1 MASTKP
7 THNDGNLPFTALKLL
22 APPVRLMSAALWK
35 VMKQRDV
42 KLYGVVEEFVT
53 SACETVPGLLT
64 LRHQSKLALGLRGR
78 LILEL
83 CSEQA
88 DANTIKSHLQRIRF
102 PLMPSTSSAATVKT
116 DVKITKTVE
125 SFHML
130 VNTLLTDQVAK
141 EQFFME
147 DFPQEYGPLFDQE
160 LEKLLWEFLIRLDQ
174 LVPVPTLAQTV
185 SWLSEA
191 PAVLEECAQ
200 AATQPQ
206 LLKILLQHQ
215 TCLGHLEAAASLP
228 PNMGDS
234 ILASLSLPLSGKVP
248 SNPQARPVKSSGDV
262 SDAAQTPDKTP
273 FINPVI
279 GLISNKDVPALSSA
293 GHQNWKGDTDGRPK
307 FTSIKPMLPKSKCD
321 CAEDGDRIASR
332 RSGGRASRRSG
343 GVKRKHAGKGESAS
357 DDEEASGSFRDPSTC
372 PIVAS
377 CLNHQPRVV
386 IQKLPISKPV
396 GQAGMSFYWHRH
408 VSPAQTSSLKAL
420 RGHQSQTSTP
430 ADVLSLDNKE
440 NHPMVASV
448 DATSSPQQCNGEALA
463 PPGDADDYVAD
474 SEDEAT
480 KNFKGRLFM
489 KRYCKTKHGTYF
501 PTLREFWKPGM
512 AQRNLSLPLCSKRR
526 R

>member
-1 MASTKP
+1 MASTKA
-7 THNDGNLPFTALKLL
+7 THNDVNLPITALKLL
-22 APPVRLMSAALWK
+22 APPVRLISAALWK

-78 LILEL
+78 LILDL
-83 CSEQA
+83 CLEQT
-88 DANTIKSHLQRIRF
+88 DATVIKSHLKRISF
-102 PLMPSTSSAATVKT
+102 PSMPSTSSHATVKT

-130 VNTLLTDQVAK
+130 VDTLLTDQVAK
-141 EQFFME
+141 EQFFKE

-160 LEKLLWEFLIRLDQ
+160 LEKLLWEFIIRLDQ
-174 LVPVPTLAQTV
+174 LFPVPTLAQTV

-206 LLKILLQHQ
+206 LLKVLLQHQ

-248 SNPQARPVKSSGDV
+248 SNPQVRPVKSSGDV
-262 SDAAQTPDKTP
+262 SADAETPAKTP
-273 FINPVI
+273 FISPVI
-279 GLISNKDVPALSSA
+279 GLISNEEVPGLSTAGQNCKD
-293 GHQNWKGDTDGRPK
+293 DTD
-307 FTSIKPMLPKSKCD
+307 FTSIKPMLPKSQSD
-321 CAEDGDRIASR
+321 SVEDGDR
-332 RSGGRASRRSG
+332 RASRRSS
-343 GVKRKHAGKGESAS
+343 GVKRKQAGRGESTS
-357 DDEEASGSFRDPSTC
+357 DDEEASGSFRDPYTC
-372 PIVAS
+372 SIVAS
-377 CLNHQPRVV
+377 CLNRQPRVV
-386 IQKLPISKPV
+386 IHELPISKPA
-396 GQAGMSFYWHRH
+396 GQAGTSFYRHR
-408 VSPAQTSSLKAL
+408 
-420 RGHQSQTSTP
+420 
-430 ADVLSLDNKE
+430 
-440 NHPMVASV
+440 NHPREASV
-448 DATSSPQQCNGEALA
+448 GASSSHQQCNREAPG
-463 PPGDADDYVAD
+463 PPSDADDYVAD

-501 PTLREFWKPGM
+501 PTLREFWKPSMG
-512 AQRNLSLPLCSKRR
+512 QRNLSLPVHSKRR